1 MGPIAV
7 ARTHRS
13 TSTLGLVIVVVG
25 LPVHRSSEAGPIADG
40 LPARIALAAASSG
53 GSVQLVGKAGDD
65 PEGDA
70 VVLALARGGVGHV
83 AFLRAAGMATPRAP
97 EPANPGLEAP
107 DRDSEPATDP
117 LPAPSQPPHGFDLDA
132 ADVDLALRYL
142 TAFSVLVL
150 GEPADPE
157 MVRVANA
164 AAGWADARLIV
175 VVPFGTSAPDALS
188 PDAIVFEAPERDP
201 DGVFAAMVGSFA
213 AALDDGD
220 DPAVAFQASVEAGGW
235 TPAPTE

>member
-1 MGPIAV
+1 M
-7 ARTHRS
+7 
-13 TSTLGLVIVVVG
+13 IVVVG
-25 LPVHRSSEAGPIADG
+25 QPVFRPLEDRPAVGG
-40 LPARIALAAASSG
+40 LAARIAIAAAAHDRA
-53 GSVQLVGKAGDD
+53 VQLVGKAGED

-83 AFLRAAGMATPRAP
+83 ALLRDAGMSTPRAP
-97 EPANPGLEAP
+97 RPVDGDADAP
-107 DRDSEPATDP
+107 DNGDDVPAAQAA
-117 LPAPSQPPHGFDLDA
+117 PASDGPDLDA

-142 TAFSVLVL
+142 TTFSVLVL

-157 MVRVANA
+157 VIRVGAA

-175 VVPFGTSAPDALS
+175 VVPFGTPAPDAL
-188 PDAIVFEAPERDP
+188 PTEAIVFEAPEHDP

-220 DPAVAFQASVEAGGW
+220 DPLAAFQASVESGGW
-235 TPAPTE
+235 TPAREE